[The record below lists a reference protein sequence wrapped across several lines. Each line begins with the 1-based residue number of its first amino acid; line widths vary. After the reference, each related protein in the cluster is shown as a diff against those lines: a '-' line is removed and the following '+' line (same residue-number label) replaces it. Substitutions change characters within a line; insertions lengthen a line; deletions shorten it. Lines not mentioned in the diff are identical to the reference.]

1 MMSATGKRALE
12 NILSPATKPWKVRKI
27 KLSCRAVI
35 KRSPHKQGVK
45 LPLQGWELFYKQM
58 DEEME
63 KLKKTAVS
71 VENITNKEQKE
82 KLILFVSDTEELF
95 GSDDSDTD

>member
-1 MMSATGKRALE
+1 
-12 NILSPATKPWKVRKI
+12 
-27 KLSCRAVI
+27 
-35 KRSPHKQGVK
+35 
-45 LPLQGWELFYKQM
+45 
-58 DEEME
+58 ME
-63 KLKKTAVS
+63 KLKKIAVS